1 MEPPKQKGPPTPKMM
16 FEMRRE
22 LEGTTFPPFIQPHCL
37 ANVKNFE
44 VREDDVVLATY
55 PKCGTHW
62 MMEVI
67 QLIKT
72 DGHVDQIEREN
83 DRRAIGC
90 IEFTIFPEMKE
101 AIVDV
106 VDKKPSPRMY
116 GTHLPATLLPAQI
129 WTKKPK
135 VVYVTR
141 NPKDAANSF
150 YNFMNADSKTQDD
163 RIGWDEFCSVFM
175 SEKAIFGNWF
185 DHTLS
190 YWSHRD
196 DENVFFITFEEMKKD
211 IQSVISRLATFLE
224 VTITPEGMERIIEHS
239 SMEGMKKTYA
249 KIEKE
254 HELGELLTKAH
265 GKLPFLKKG
274 IVGGWKARFTVAQSE
289 AMDKVLKERLSGT
302 GLEHHYN

>member
-196 DENVFFITFEEMKKD
+196 DENVFFITFEEMKKHGRD
-211 IQSVISRLATFLE
+211 D
-224 VTITPEGMERIIEHS
+224 
-239 SMEGMKKTYA
+239 KTYA